1 VKTAKDIVLTCCR
14 DESDVIAVFCRFYL
28 ALGFDEVHVV
38 DNGSV
43 DGTPEIVE
51 GLAAAG
57 WPVVLYRD
65 PRLGYERHLTEHYR
79 TAGARAGARWLFF
92 LDCDE
97 FILFPGPVEDYLAAL
112 PAGVSCLRLR
122 QKEMYPSLGPERGPA
137 WSERSERSERS
148 EPWAFLLTTRSEPRF
163 NDTTKDVTRFDP
175 RARVYAGKHRIEV
188 AGGEVLCPRD
198 LFIRHYKFRTPEQAA
213 RKERNK
219 VEAHA
224 SYSDDELARL
234 SAFGLE
240 TSRRWFEVCRADC
253 LAEAW
258 RSRFSPELP
267 SCPDDGLARH
277 AGALLAGPLPWEAGS
292 KAAAWT

>member
-1 VKTAKDIVLTCCR
+1 MKDIVLTCCR
-14 DESDVIAVFCRFYL
+14 DESDIIAAFCRFYL
-28 ALGFDEVHVV
+28 ALGFDEVHVI
-38 DNGSV
+38 DNGSA

-57 WPVVLYRD
+57 WPIVLYQD
-65 PRLGYERHLTEHYR
+65 PRLGYERYLSEHYR
-79 TAGARAGARWLFF
+79 VAGERAGARWIFF

-97 FILFPGPVEDYLAAL
+97 FILFPGPVQDYLAAL

-122 QKEMYPSLGPERGPA
+122 QKEMYPQLGPARP
-137 WSERSERSERS
+137 

-163 NDTTKDVTRFDP
+163 NDTTKDMSRFDP
-175 RARVYAGKHRIEV
+175 RAQVYAGKHRIQV
-188 AGGEVLCPRD
+188 ADQVVHCPQD
-198 LFIRHYKFRTPEQAA
+198 LFIRHYKFRTTEQAA

-224 SYSDDELARL
+224 SYSDDELSRI

-240 TSRRWFEVCRADC
+240 VSRRWFEVCRQDF

-267 SCPDDGLARH
+267 SCPDDGLARR
-277 AGALLAGPLPWEAGS
+277 AEALLSCPLPWEAGR
-292 KAAAWT
+292 KAAVWI